1 MKKRIY
7 SKEFKSQTVQL
18 SYNRSNIKEF
28 ADELGISVQRIYKWR
43 KAAREA
49 SAPKQET
56 PVGQEQLEIKRLT
69 KALKDKEM
77 ELEILK
83 KAVHIFSKSDGK
95 YINL

>member
-18 SYNRSNIKEF
+18 SYNRANIKEF

-43 KAAREA
+43 KAAKEA
-49 SAPKQET
+49 STPKQET
-56 PVGQEQLEIKRLT
+56 PVAQEQLEIKRLT

>member
-43 KAAREA
+43 KVAKKA
-49 SAPKQET
+49 STPKQET
-56 PVGQEQLEIKRLT
+56 PVAQEQLEIKRLT
-69 KALKDKEM
+69 KLLRA
-77 ELEILK
+77 K
-83 KAVHIFSKSDGK
+83 KW
-95 YINL
+95 NLRS